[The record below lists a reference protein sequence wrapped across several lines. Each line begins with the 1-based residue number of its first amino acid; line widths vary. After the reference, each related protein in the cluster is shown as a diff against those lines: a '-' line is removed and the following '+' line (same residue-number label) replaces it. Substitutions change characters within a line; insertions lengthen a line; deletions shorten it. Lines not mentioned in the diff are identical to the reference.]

1 MEWPCGG
8 SYIWLVSSILSPLLS
23 YYKTISTIN
32 DGYKMN
38 GQMNGFTTIM
48 LGQPKGEPI
57 NRISNPKN
65 QIIFKSINWIRE
77 QSQVSDA
84 FLVNLHVESSPFL
97 RCTQFKSQIF
107 ISKKNF
113 EVTSYQFQMI
123 IDFLGQTWVLSKTV
137 VIIMIYQ

>member
-1 MEWPCGG
+1 
-8 SYIWLVSSILSPLLS
+8 
-23 YYKTISTIN
+23 
-32 DGYKMN
+32 
-38 GQMNGFTTIM
+38 MNGFTTIM

-97 RCTQFKSQIF
+97 RCTQFKSHIF
-107 ISKKNF
+107 ISEKNF
-113 EVTSYQFQMI
+113 EVISYQFQMI

-137 VIIMIYQ
+137 VIITNSDPYETILEVNKKNVQFQESIL